1 MRLEILTQCECENV
15 GSLTST
21 LHTAVVSW
29 DKFGGKE
36 PHRVSVELPV
46 LPLPC
51 HAIGCSLVGTKN
63 SRAVQSRII
72 DSIQCSSLLFQLVSF
87 SILVFYTAALRTAVP
102 TVPIRC
108 SSREAADLIQ
118 SRTVNDDGGLL
129 VITCDA
135 SGRGGGSKHD
145 GMAAVLRIRH
155 GLSLL
160 RRQQTSTITDESS
173 SLSVEAATIDI
184 TTSLQSALSSGDHD
198 DKEDLIHTISRRT
211 IPSKT
216 SSEVAAI
223 ALGIKHAI
231 KTVPLSL
238 RNKVLILS
246 DSEFALDFYCGE
258 RSYDNRQQQST
269 RRRTSSSNK
278 RRGRRQP
285 TTRTTEIRE
294 ESYWRLFTTLLNET
308 IPGGVI
314 LSKIKSSSRSVG
326 LSTSETSSA
335 MSGDDTSIDDDIT
348 TSSSSPWD
356 GKGFL
361 DHDASD
367 YLSSNAR
374 YVSNSSDDEDSNKF
388 PFRAVNRLTPH
399 DLRWLAYSENDNKL
413 LGLNGEN
420 PPDND
425 IWNEIIVR
433 GSDARD
439 DRRKRKERRIDS
451 IQQLI
456 AKRLN

>member
-1 MRLEILTQCECENV
+1 
-15 GSLTST
+15 
-21 LHTAVVSW
+21 
-29 DKFGGKE
+29 
-36 PHRVSVELPV
+36 
-46 LPLPC
+46 
-51 HAIGCSLVGTKN
+51 
-63 SRAVQSRII
+63 
-72 DSIQCSSLLFQLVSF
+72 
-87 SILVFYTAALRTAVP
+87 VFFAAALRTAVP
-102 TVPIRC
+102 TAPIRC
-108 SSREAADLIQ
+108 SSREAAELIQ
-118 SRTVNDDGGLL
+118 SRTVDDDGGLL

-145 GMAAVLRIRH
+145 GMAAVLRMRH
-155 GLSLL
+155 GVELL
-160 RRQQTSTITDESS
+160 RRQQTSTDSTPYHPQQS
-173 SLSVEAATIDI
+173 TI
-184 TTSLQSALSSGDHD
+184 SSGGHD
-198 DKEDLIHTISRRT
+198 DEEDLIQTISRRT
-211 IPSKT
+211 TPSKT

-258 RSYDNRQQQST
+258 KSYDNRQEPI

-278 RRGRRQP
+278 RRGKRHP
-285 TTRTTEIRE
+285 TTRTTEIQE

-326 LSTSETSSA
+326 LSTSGTSIV
-335 MSGDDTSIDDDIT
+335 MNGDDASVDDDIT
-348 TSSSSPWD
+348 SSSWD

-374 YVSNSSDDEDSNKF
+374 CISNSSDGEDSNKSS
-388 PFRAVNRLTPH
+388 FRAVSRLTPH
-399 DLRWLAYSENDNKL
+399 DLKWLAYSENDNKL
-413 LGLNGEN
+413 GLNGEN
-420 PPDND
+420 LSHND
-425 IWNEIIVR
+425 IWNEIIVK

-439 DRRKRKERRIDS
+439 DRRKRKECRVDS
-451 IQQLI
+451 IQQL
-456 AKRLN
+456 LNG

>member
-1 MRLEILTQCECENV
+1 MQR
-15 GSLTST
+15 
-21 LHTAVVSW
+21 
-29 DKFGGKE
+29 
-36 PHRVSVELPV
+36 
-46 LPLPC
+46 
-51 HAIGCSLVGTKN
+51 
-63 SRAVQSRII
+63 
-72 DSIQCSSLLFQLVSF
+72 SSLLLQL
-87 SILVFYTAALRTAVP
+87 IALPNLVFFTAALRTTVP
-102 TVPIRC
+102 TAPIRC
-108 SSREAADLIQ
+108 TSREAAKLIQ
-118 SRTVNDDGGLL
+118 NKRADDDDGLL

-145 GMAAVLRIRH
+145 GMASVLRIRH
-155 GLSLL
+155 GVALL
-160 RRQQTSTITDESS
+160 RRQQLTSITDESFSLLEATTVYSTS
-173 SLSVEAATIDI
+173 SH
-184 TTSLQSALSSGDHD
+184 QSAISSGGQDN
-198 DKEDLIHTISRRT
+198 KEDLIQTISRRT
-211 IPSKT
+211 TPSKT

-246 DSEFALDFYCGE
+246 DSEFALDFYCGGK
-258 RSYDNRQQQST
+258 SYDNRQQQPT

-278 RRGRRQP
+278 RRGKRQP

-326 LSTSETSSA
+326 LCTSGTSSD
-335 MSGDDTSIDDDIT
+335 MNGDDTSVDDDL
-348 TSSSSPWD
+348 TSSSSSSSSTWD

-374 YVSNSSDDEDSNKF
+374 YISNNSDNGDSNKF
-388 PFRAVNRLTPH
+388 PLRAVSRLTPH
-399 DLRWLAYSENDNKL
+399 DLRWLAYSENDNKS
-413 LGLNGEN
+413 GLNGEN
-420 PPDND
+420 LPDND
-425 IWNEIIVR
+425 IWNEITVR

-451 IQQLI
+451 IQQLL
-456 AKRLN
+456 KG